1 MVLLALFL
9 AGLGK
14 SIFDPAL
21 QAYVAEQV
29 PYQRRGAVMGLM
41 ELSWAGASL
50 VGIPLTGLL
59 IAHFGWR
66 APFFV
71 LGGLGLLGM
80 AALGLLIP
88 GGSRQH
94 SRQTIQLGQVWQVV
108 RQERAALGVLSLSF
122 FTNMAN
128 DNLFVVYGFWLER
141 SFALELVAI
150 GTATTVIGMAEL
162 IGEGLTA
169 AIADRLGLKRAVAI
183 GLMLTVL
190 SYALLPVVGKT
201 LPLALAGL
209 FVIFLTFEFTVV
221 TNISLVTEVVPK
233 ARATLLSASAATSGI
248 GRVIGALVAGPVW
261 MWGGLP
267 ATSLVS
273 AALCSLSLIC
283 FLWGLRHWR
292 AHV

>member
-1 MVLLALFL
+1 
-9 AGLGK
+9 
-14 SIFDPAL
+14 
-21 QAYVAEQV
+21 
-29 PYQRRGAVMGLM
+29 
-41 ELSWAGASL
+41 
-50 VGIPLTGLL
+50 
-59 IAHFGWR
+59 
-66 APFFV
+66 
-71 LGGLGLLGM
+71 
-80 AALGLLIP
+80 
-88 GGSRQH
+88 
-94 SRQTIQLGQVWQVV
+94 
-108 RQERAALGVLSLSF
+108 
-122 FTNMAN
+122 MAN